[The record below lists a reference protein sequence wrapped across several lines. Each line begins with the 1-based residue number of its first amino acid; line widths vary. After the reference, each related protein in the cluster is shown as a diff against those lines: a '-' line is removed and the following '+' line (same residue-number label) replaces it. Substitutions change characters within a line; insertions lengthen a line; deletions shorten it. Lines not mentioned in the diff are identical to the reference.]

1 MDTSSTPSKPVFHSN
16 LFGSFGAGLFVPPN
30 TIDFGSVFDNFAE
43 KLVENMPVVATV
55 VGVIILFIPL
65 AVICR
70 KFDKKDAL
78 KVNKGCLCLNDNNSR
93 KYFCATAQQRAE
105 ISSSRVRVLKLNH
118 FTKLHITLPLVD
130 LVHQL
135 RHKVQNSCTHTDD
148 HVNRIR

>member
-1 MDTSSTPSKPVFHSN
+1 MNLVKFQMDIRSIPSKPVFKSN

-55 VGVIILFIPL
+55 IGVIILFIPL

-78 KVNKGCLCLNDNNSR
+78 KVNDASNIIALNINDPSVI
-93 KYFCATAQQRAE
+93 
-105 ISSSRVRVLKLNH
+105 ISLMV
-118 FTKLHITLPLVD
+118 TYW
-130 LVHQL
+130 
-135 RHKVQNSCTHTDD
+135 
-148 HVNRIR
+148 